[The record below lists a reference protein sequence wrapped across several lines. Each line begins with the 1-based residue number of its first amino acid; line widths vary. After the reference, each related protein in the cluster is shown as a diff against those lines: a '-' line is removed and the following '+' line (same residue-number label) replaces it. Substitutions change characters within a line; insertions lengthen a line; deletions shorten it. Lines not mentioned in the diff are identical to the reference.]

1 MNINDILEA
10 SFGETSDKL
19 RVNFK
24 KTILVQQYETEV
36 FEAETEVELDHKI
49 TGAERVFLT
58 ALMKAQMEYT
68 VYVDLYV
75 KKQITKD
82 QYEDRKKDIITTM
95 SSIKAQAEQVLGYSL
110 DKYIKS
116 EIDNTAGVEAGTV
129 EQS

>member
-58 ALMKAQMEYT
+58 ALMKSQMEYT

-75 KKQITKD
+75 KKQITKE
-82 QYEDRKKDIITTM
+82 QYEDRKKDIITTI
-95 SSIKAQAEQVLGYSL
+95 SSIKAQAEEVLGYSL

-116 EIDNTAGVEAGTV
+116 EIDSNVET
-129 EQS
+129 

>member
-36 FEAETEVELDHKI
+36 FEAETEVELDHNI

-58 ALMKAQMEYT
+58 ALMKSQMEYT

-75 KKQITKD
+75 KKQITKE
-82 QYEDRKKDIITTM
+82 QYEDRKKDIITTI
-95 SSIKAQAEQVLGYSL
+95 SSIKAQAEGVLGYSL

-116 EIDNTAGVEAGTV
+116 EIGSKVET
-129 EQS
+129 

>member
-36 FEAETEVELDHKI
+36 FEAETEVELDHNI

-58 ALMKAQMEYT
+58 ALMKSQMEYT

-75 KKQITKD
+75 KKQITKE
-82 QYEDRKKDIITTM
+82 QYEDRKKDIITTI
-95 SSIKAQAEQVLGYSL
+95 SSIKAQAEGVLGYSL

-116 EIDNTAGVEAGTV
+116 EIDSKVET
-129 EQS
+129 